1 MKRRL
6 DPVEIFGRRPVAAV
20 LGFPGEVQKMRG
32 TNPFEETAHRGTVKN
47 VDCVPDAG
55 FIDSRPAR
63 QPMNLVSSTPQGG
76 YRMPTYEATRA
87 SYEDDGHRSTNGRI
101 LVK

>member
-1 MKRRL
+1 
-6 DPVEIFGRRPVAAV
+6 
-20 LGFPGEVQKMRG
+20 
-32 TNPFEETAHRGTVKN
+32 
-47 VDCVPDAG
+47 
-55 FIDSRPAR
+55 
-63 QPMNLVSSTPQGG
+63 VSSTPQGG